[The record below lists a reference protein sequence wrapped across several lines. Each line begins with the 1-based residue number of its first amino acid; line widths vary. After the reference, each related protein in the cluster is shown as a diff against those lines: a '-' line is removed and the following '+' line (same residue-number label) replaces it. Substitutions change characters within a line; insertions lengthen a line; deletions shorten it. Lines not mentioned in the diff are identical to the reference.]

1 MRPAKYFFAL
11 SGLKN
16 QNIYLILI
24 DLCQL
29 QIHLFSTRKIK
40 DLIAKNP
47 EKKPHF
53 TLYINALTVHK

>member
-47 EKKPHF
+47 EKKA
-53 TLYINALTVHK
+53 TLYLVYQCSHCP